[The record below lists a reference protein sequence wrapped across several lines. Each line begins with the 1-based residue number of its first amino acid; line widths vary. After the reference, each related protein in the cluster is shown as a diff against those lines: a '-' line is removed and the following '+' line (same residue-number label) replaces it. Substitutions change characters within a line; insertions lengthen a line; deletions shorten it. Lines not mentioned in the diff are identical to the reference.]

1 MTKFVKLKPDETFD
15 KTKFIELN
23 FKEYLLKLV
32 KLNALSVDIY
42 KVVRLVGYL

>member
-23 FKEYLLKLV
+23 FQ
-32 KLNALSVDIY
+32 NICSN
-42 KVVRLVGYL
+42 